1 METVPVHPGEE
12 IVPSEQPPSRRP
24 DGEVRALSGTFPG
37 NLPRLCWPRR
47 AHLHHLGAS
56 RELRSRSVQKEEA
69 LQGFGWLR
77 GEGPGPCLA
86 CLCPER
92 EVPAR
97 PTPEHATSLCPAAA
111 SPGPGRRGIH
121 VAVKGSAPLLAWLGK
136 CWRGFSFL
144 PSS

>member
-1 METVPVHPGEE
+1 MSSPLQEGWLEKC
-12 IVPSEQPPSRRP
+12 
-24 DGEVRALSGTFPG
+24 ALSGAFPG

-47 AHLHHLGAS
+47 ARLHHLRAS
-56 RELRSRSVQKEEA
+56 RELRSRSVWKEEA
-69 LQGFGWLR
+69 LQGFRWLR

-92 EVPAR
+92 EVPVR
-97 PTPEHATSLCPAAA
+97 LTPEHATSLCPAAA

-121 VAVKGSAPLLAWLGK
+121 VAVKGSAPLLAWLGR